1 MSDTGIEEKVGIEKY
16 DEIDAFLTSVD
27 TKSKATQKS
36 YKTQYNKLKNALG
49 KDIGKSSQNKILD
62 VAREENNA
70 NSKQAL
76 LNIGILVRRIYTLA
90 IDKLEKERETT
101 KFQIIEQVKIK
112 NTKLQEELP
121 SLNEINEYTEYL
133 FKNAKWFEYIINYL
147 LINYQ
152 TRNKDL
158 DFDIVDLKRDTKDE
172 DKNYIWIDRDRI
184 VFIRNNYKTAKK
196 YGRQVDY
203 ITDPDFVTA
212 IKRMKGIRKGKPFI
226 PSSDQLGYYIK
237 KATLNGLGEG
247 NYFKIIVGE
256 NREDVQEL
264 KKMGASRGTNLNTVA
279 TYYDT
284 SVVPEE
290 YIKPNSFID
299 LD

>member
-1 MSDTGIEEKVGIEKY
+1 
-16 DEIDAFLTSVD
+16 
-27 TKSKATQKS
+27 
-36 YKTQYNKLKNALG
+36 
-49 KDIGKSSQNKILD
+49 
-62 VAREENNA
+62 
-70 NSKQAL
+70 
-76 LNIGILVRRIYTLA
+76 
-90 IDKLEKERETT
+90 
-101 KFQIIEQVKIK
+101 
-112 NTKLQEELP
+112 
-121 SLNEINEYTEYL
+121 
-133 FKNAKWFEYIINYL
+133 
-147 LINYQ
+147 
-152 TRNKDL
+152 
-158 DFDIVDLKRDTKDE
+158 
-172 DKNYIWIDRDRI
+172 
-184 VFIRNNYKTAKK
+184 
-196 YGRQVDY
+196 
-203 ITDPDFVTA
+203 
-212 IKRMKGIRKGKPFI
+212 MKGIRKGKPFI